1 MEVKVDTLIENF
13 CAMFFFSEYKGNYI
27 QIHICNRASECQIC
41 QLIVKVGLNKVYV
54 LKMQDGDAS

>member
-13 CAMFFFSEYKGNYI
+13 CAMFFFLGTCKGNYI

-41 QLIVKVGLNKVYV
+41 QFIVKVGLNKV
-54 LKMQDGDAS
+54 LEFIP

>member
-13 CAMFFFSEYKGNYI
+13 CGLFFSGYKGNYI
-27 QIHICNRASECQIC
+27 QIHICNRATECQIC